1 MKQTHSGLPYV
12 KLQTI
17 ESIIDEVFN
26 KNQSFGLNEF
36 ISNLEE
42 DNAEMCIVLYSFIDA
57 LADLVLKSLEGPEIN
72 LDEAAKLPTKIKLYP
87 QEKWQWGWN
96 NSSEV

>member
-57 LADLVLKSLEGPEIN
+57 LADQVSGGDNSSHDQYAAVAKITCHLLYKSLAKQLEIN
-72 LDEAAKLPTKIKLYP
+72 VME
-87 QEKWQWGWN
+87 
-96 NSSEV
+96 S

>member
-57 LADLVLKSLEGPEIN
+57 LADQVSGGDNSSHDQYAAVAKITCHLLYKSLAKQLEIN
-72 LDEAAKLPTKIKLYP
+72 GME
-87 QEKWQWGWN
+87 
-96 NSSEV
+96 S

>member
-17 ESIIDEVFN
+17 ESILDEVFN

-57 LADLVLKSLEGPEIN
+57 LADQVSGGDNSSHDQDAAVAKITCHLLYKSLAKQLEIN
-72 LDEAAKLPTKIKLYP
+72 GME
-87 QEKWQWGWN
+87 
-96 NSSEV
+96 S

>member
-42 DNAEMCIVLYSFIDA
+42 DNAELCIVLYSFIDA
-57 LADLVLKSLEGPEIN
+57 LADQVSGGDNSFHDQYAAVAKITCHLLYKSLAKQLEIN
-72 LDEAAKLPTKIKLYP
+72 GME
-87 QEKWQWGWN
+87 
-96 NSSEV
+96 S

>member
-42 DNAEMCIVLYSFIDA
+42 DNAEMCIVLYSFMDA
-57 LADLVLKSLEGPEIN
+57 LADQVSGGDNSSHDQYAAVAKITCHLLYKSLAKQLEIN
-72 LDEAAKLPTKIKLYP
+72 GME
-87 QEKWQWGWN
+87 
-96 NSSEV
+96 S

>member
-17 ESIIDEVFN
+17 ESIIDEVLN

-57 LADLVLKSLEGPEIN
+57 LADQVSGGDNSSHDQYAAVAKITCHLLYKSLAKQLEIN
-72 LDEAAKLPTKIKLYP
+72 GME
-87 QEKWQWGWN
+87 
-96 NSSEV
+96 S